1 MKQFV
6 LIDGNAIGYAQ
17 QLGMP
22 RLCVGDQAT
31 HAFYGFLLA
40 LRKVAMPNANE
51 RIPVVLWD
59 GSALWRKELC
69 PEYKANRRNDKKK
82 IAVKDE
88 YGTQVPFIRK
98 AINLLGIDQMV
109 SPTCEADDLAGAYSR
124 LLEMKGHLVELVTGD
139 KDWLQLITPSVTWN
153 DPVRDRQCDIMTFE
167 SFTGYPNVE
176 KFLDEKCLTGDSS
189 DNIKGVGGI
198 GPKGAQELLAEWD
211 SVENFLANADP
222 ESKIKA
228 AWKRLLK
235 DRRKYD
241 TNKRLM
247 NLDGRHPTIKDRII
261 TKGNWNPDK
270 FEKLCHEWACFS
282 ITAKIDDWLAPF
294 DRF

>member
-31 HAFYGFLLA
+31 HAIYGFMLA
-40 LRKVAMPNANE
+40 LRKVAIPNTNE
-51 RIPVVLWD
+51 RIPIVLWD
-59 GSALWRKELC
+59 GSASWRKELC
-69 PEYKANRRNDKKK
+69 PEYKANRRNDPKK

-88 YGTQVPFIRK
+88 YSTQVPFIRK
-98 AINLLGIDQMV
+98 AIQLLGIDQMV
-109 SPTCEADDLAGAYSR
+109 SPTCEADDLAGAYAR
-124 LLEMKGHLVELVTGD
+124 LLERKGHLVELVTGD
-139 KDWLQLITPSVTWN
+139 KDWLQLVTASVTWN
-153 DPVRDRQCDIMTFE
+153 DPVRDRQVDIMTFE

-176 KFLDEKCLTGDSS
+176 KFLDEKCLIGDTS

-198 GPKGAQELLAEWD
+198 GPKGAQELLAQYG
-211 SVENFLANADP
+211 SVANFLFEADI
-222 ESKIKA
+222 KGKMKA
-228 AWKRLLK
+228 AWKRLYK
-235 DRRKYD
+235 DPSKYE
-241 TNKRLM
+241 TNKALM

-261 TKGNWNPDK
+261 TKGNWNPDE
-270 FEKLCHEWACFS
+270 FEKLCHELAFFS
-282 ITAKIDDWLAPF
+282 ITAKIDDWLLPF